1 MLVTLLGA
9 AISGE
14 VLHGVRRDY
23 RRPCDGRAPVAGP
36 DSDDRE
42 LACIAAGLCVTDK
55 DAEGTS
61 RSTRN

>member
-23 RRPCDGRAPVAGP
+23 RRRCDGRAPVAGP
-36 DSDDRE
+36 GGDDRE
-42 LACIAAGLCVTDK
+42 LAWIAAEPCVTDK

-61 RSTRN
+61 RRVR

>member
-36 DSDDRE
+36 GGDDRE
-42 LACIAAGLCVTDK
+42 LAWIAAEPCVTAK

-61 RSTRN
+61 RSVR